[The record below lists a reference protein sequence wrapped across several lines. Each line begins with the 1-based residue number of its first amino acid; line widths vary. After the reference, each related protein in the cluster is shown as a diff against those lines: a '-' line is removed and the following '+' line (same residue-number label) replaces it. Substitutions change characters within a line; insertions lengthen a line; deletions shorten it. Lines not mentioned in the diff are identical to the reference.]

1 MSFASAYPIIRAA
14 ADAFRPPQR
23 VRVSEGAKIMR
34 VHQSKGNALPW
45 DAERTPY
52 MIEPM
57 DMLASRRHEAVIF
70 VGPARTGKTVGLL
83 DGWLGHCIVND
94 PGDFLVVHMT
104 QDKAREYSKTRV
116 DRMIRHS
123 PEIRE
128 RMSARGYDDNT
139 HDKMTRQGMWIRI
152 AWPSASQLSASDY
165 RYTAGTDYD
174 RWADNIDGEGA
185 GFGLLRKRTQTF
197 LSRGMTMIESS
208 PGREYEDPNWR
219 PGTPHEAPPASGIL
233 GVYNTGDRRR
243 WYWQCPDCSEYFE
256 AAPGLTLFATLPEE
270 DELLDQ
276 VRSANLTKLADQHAM
291 ICCPHCGSQIEQRL
305 KRQMNDIRRARWV
318 ADGQSVTKDGELL
331 GPPPDSSIASYWL
344 GGVAAAYQRWES
356 ILLRYLQG
364 LREYAL
370 SGSDLTLK
378 TTINTDQ
385 AMPYLPRALKEGAGD
400 QIDARTEDLPRFH
413 VPNWARCLVASVDV
427 QAGRR
432 AGFVVQVHAI
442 GPDLEQSIVDRYHL
456 TESKADGRLI
466 DPAGYP
472 EDWDLLTEKVVNAT
486 YKLEDGR
493 ELRVLATG
501 VDTGGEK
508 GVSAQ
513 AYAWFQRLRASGLS
527 SRVYLLKGAAGKR
540 KQAVVSAKARD
551 PRGRP
556 IPGVFLHE
564 VDTNA
569 FKDQVAASLRRST
582 PGPAFMHFPSWLP
595 ASFFEELKSE
605 IRGKDGKWK
614 KIRESMANES
624 LDLWVYVLAVLYV
637 LGPANAQRTFPWHD
651 PPDWARP
658 LDAGNSQVMT
668 RDERREMKAAP
679 KPTQPS
685 TSPGPRRGFRREW

>member
-23 VRVSEGAKIMR
+23 VRVSEGARIMK

-45 DAERTPY
+45 DPERTPY

-57 DMLASRRHEAVIF
+57 DLLASRRHEAVVF
-70 VGPARTGKTVGLL
+70 AGPARTGKTVGLL
-83 DGWLGHCIVND
+83 DGWLAHCIVHD

-123 PEIRE
+123 PEIRA

-208 PGREYEDPNWR
+208 PGREYDDPNWDAK
-219 PGTPHEAPPASGIL
+219 TPHEAPPASGIL

-243 WYWQCPDCSEYFE
+243 WYWQCPDCSEHFE
-256 AAPGLTLFATLPEE
+256 AAPGLRLFATLPDEDDLLEE
-270 DELLDQ
+270 
-276 VRSANLTKLADQHAM
+276 VRSANLTTLAAHHALV
-291 ICCPHCGSQIEQRL
+291 CCPHCGSQIEQRW
-305 KRQMNDIRRARWV
+305 KRHLNDIRRAHWL
-318 ADGQSVTKDGELL
+318 ADGQSITKDGERM
-331 GPPPDSSIASYWL
+331 GAAPDSNIASYWL

-378 TTINTDQ
+378 TTMNTDQ

-400 QIDARTEDLPRFH
+400 RVGSHTVDLPRYHAPAWTRF
-413 VPNWARCLVASVDV
+413 LIASVDV

-432 AGFVVQVHAI
+432 AGFVVQVHAV
-442 GPDLEQSIVDRYHL
+442 GVDLEQAIVDRYHL
-456 TESKADGRLI
+456 TESQAEGRLI

-472 EDWDLLTEKVVNAT
+472 EDWDLLTDKVLNAT
-486 YKLEDGR
+486 YKIEGGN
-493 ELRVLATG
+493 ELRVLAAG
-501 VDTGGEK
+501 VDTGGEA
-508 GVSAQ
+508 GVSTQ
-513 AYAWFQRLRASGLS
+513 AYAWFQRLRKAGLS
-527 SRVYLLKGAAGKR
+527 QRAYLLKGASVKR
-540 KQAVVSAKARD
+540 RQPVVSAKARD

-564 VDTNA
+564 VDTNL
-569 FKDQVAASLRRST
+569 FKDQVAASLRRTT
-582 PGPAFMHFPSWLP
+582 PGPAYMHLPDWLP
-595 ASFFEELKSE
+595 AAFFDELKAE

-614 KIRESMANES
+614 KIRESMANEA
-624 LDLWVYVLAVLYV
+624 LDLWVYVLAVCHV
-637 LGPANAQRTFPWHD
+637 LGPANAQKPFNWHS
-651 PPDWARP
+651 PPAWALP
-658 LDAGNSQVMT
+658 IDAGNSQVMT
-668 RDERREMKAAP
+668 KDERREMKAAP
-679 KPTQPS
+679 RPARKRS
-685 TSPGPRRGFRREW
+685 SGLGRDDWAL